1 MEWTSVG
8 LAYLAGMLSTLS
20 PCVLPLLPVVLGT
33 AISEHRLGA
42 VALAAGLA
50 LSFVAIGLFIATIG
64 FAIGLDEVLFR
75 RIAAILMIMIGLVL
89 LVPRLEVGFALAS
102 GPVGNWAQQNLG
114 ATEGN
119 GLGGQFG
126 VGLLLGV
133 VWTPCVG
140 PTLGAASLMAA
151 QGQNL
156 GQVALTMFLFGIG
169 AAVPLLL
176 ISLVSRATL
185 TRWRGRVLS
194 AGTSVKRML
203 GGMLIL
209 FGLLTISGLDR
220 KLQTTLVGLSPDW
233 LTNLTVLY

>member
-33 AISEHRLGA
+33 AISEHRLGP

-75 RIAAILMIMIGLVL
+75 QVAAILMIGIGLVL
-89 LVPRLEVGFALAS
+89 LVPRFEAGFALAA
-102 GPVGNWAQQNLG
+102 GPVGNWAQQSLS

-126 VGLLLGV
+126 IGLLLGV

-156 GQVALTMFLFGIG
+156 AQVALTMFLFGIG

-176 ISLVSRATL
+176 ISLVSRTTL
-185 TRWRGRVLS
+185 MRWRGRVLS
-194 AGTSVKRML
+194 AGTGVKRML
-203 GGMLIL
+203 GGMLIV

-220 KLQTTLVGLSPDW
+220 KLQATLVGLSPDW